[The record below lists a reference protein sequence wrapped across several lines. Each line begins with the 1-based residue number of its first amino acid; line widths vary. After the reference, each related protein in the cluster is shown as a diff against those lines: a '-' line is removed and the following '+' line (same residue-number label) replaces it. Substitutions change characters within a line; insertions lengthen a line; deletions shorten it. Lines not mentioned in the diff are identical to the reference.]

1 MFIGGEGRRHR
12 LSLPPLS
19 LRDIF
24 FLKKKSMENKGKYIK
39 LSLKESNM
47 KPDSLIR
54 THYTTCNSAERKI
67 LKVCKE
73 MLSERDQKAGSIS
86 RLCVDSKMAG
96 EF

>member
-24 FLKKKSMENKGKYIK
+24 FKKKKSMENKGKYRK

-47 KPDSLIR
+47 KPDSNQNTL
-54 THYTTCNSAERKI
+54 YY
-67 LKVCKE
+67 L
-73 MLSERDQKAGSIS
+73 
-86 RLCVDSKMAG
+86 
-96 EF
+96 